1 MPVPALRNL
10 LTRGKPYR
18 SLTLDAM
25 RPLLNAALVA
35 LCTCLSATTA
45 TANVVDESLRTAD
58 ALWEK
63 TKSYADLTLERA
75 RELWQREQPD
85 DAALWRELVTPIDEV
100 IALQEREA
108 DLPASSWFGEDRV
121 SNAAEIERL
130 LDDIAQILIG
140 DHALRNGIRELDRA
154 MVENRNAI
162 TELKRRR
169 LTAPSDSLW
178 RKTVAD
184 IADEIA
190 DREALL
196 AEQQRAMTGLQ
207 AKTAAIL
214 REKGLDID
222 ADGLEFLLA
231 TIVGDQVLD
240 MTLAFEQ
247 VRELTGQ
254 LEALMVESRE
264 DLVTARRYY
273 GMYTVLLRTLDYLHG
288 DLLTRMAEVYRPSI
302 DDIRERALA
311 LQKETR
317 SLNKRGPSPILEA
330 NLAAQQLTVEAAGRY
345 AEYLAGQQAQVAE
358 SRERLARNLAIAR
371 NTYETVKMS
380 GDLVALMQD
389 SRHLLDTL
397 FQLQIPPL
405 RAFENLEM
413 KREFERLTDALQTA
427 EG

>member
-1 MPVPALRNL
+1 MRRNQLAILGTL
-10 LTRGKPYR
+10 L
-18 SLTLDAM
+18 A
-25 RPLLNAALVA
+25 
-35 LCTCLSATTA
+35 CLSTA
-45 TANVVDESLRTAD
+45 VPVSADMVEESLRTAD

-63 TKSYADLTLERA
+63 TKSYADITVDRA

-85 DAALWRELVTPIDEV
+85 DAALWRELVEPIDDV
-100 IALQEREA
+100 IALQERDSE
-108 DLPASSWFGEDRV
+108 LPESSWFGDDRV

-130 LDDIAQILIG
+130 LDDIARILIG
-140 DHALRNGIRELDRA
+140 DHALRNGIREIDRA

-162 TELKRRR
+162 VELKRRR

-178 RKTVAD
+178 RETVSD

-190 DREALL
+190 EREALL
-196 AEQQRAMTGLQ
+196 AEQQQAMAVLQ
-207 AKTAAIL
+207 EQIAAIL

-222 ADGLEFLLA
+222 AEELEFLLA
-231 TIVGDQVLD
+231 TIVGDEVLD
-240 MTLAFEQ
+240 MTLAFER
-247 VRELTGQ
+247 VRELTAQ
-254 LEALMVESRE
+254 LEDLMVESHE
-264 DLVTARRYY
+264 DLATARRYY

-288 DLLTRMAEVYRPSI
+288 DLLARMTEQYRPSI

-311 LQKETR
+311 LRRETEA
-317 SLNKRGPSPILEA
+317 LNDRDSSPILEA
-330 NLAAQQLTVEAAGRY
+330 NLAAQQLTIEAAARY
-345 AEYLAGQQAQVAE
+345 AEYLDGQHAQVTV
-358 SRERLARNLAIAR
+358 SREQLARDLAIAR

-413 KREFERLTDALQTA
+413 KREFERLTLALQTA
-427 EG
+427 DS